1 MDYFLLIGLIAL
13 GLIAISFTV
22 YSALTNSIIKDQER
36 EINKLTI
43 ENKRLESSLGKLKNV
58 KDVVTSEKESK
69 DAQIVQLTPAE
80 ALIKSNRDFF
90 KDF

>member
-1 MDYFLLIGLIAL
+1 MDYFLLIGLITL
-13 GLIAISFTV
+13 SVLIVSFTI
-22 YSALTNSIIKDQER
+22 YSALTNNIIKDQER

-58 KDVVTSEKESK
+58 KDVVISEKESK

>member
-1 MDYFLLIGLIAL
+1 MDYFLLIGLITL
-13 GLIAISFTV
+13 SVLIVSFTI

-58 KDVVTSEKESK
+58 KDVVISEKESK